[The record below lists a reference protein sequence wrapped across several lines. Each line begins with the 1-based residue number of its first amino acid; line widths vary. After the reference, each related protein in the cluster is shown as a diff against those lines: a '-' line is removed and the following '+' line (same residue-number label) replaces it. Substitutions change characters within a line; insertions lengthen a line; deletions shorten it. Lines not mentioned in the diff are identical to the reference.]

1 MASENRPVGAGP
13 RPAAGIARWTRSS
26 PGLFRMLSVV
36 VVVAIAGAGVAFVLA
51 ANALNNSSQR
61 VENNTGP
68 VLVATQ
74 GLFAS
79 IAEADAAAS
88 AVFLS
93 GANEDRAQR
102 NLYEDAL
109 ARSTEQIEEI
119 ARLVGDDAEVH
130 ESLKTISRQI
140 VSYAGQVEQARLANL
155 SGDPAADAQ
164 LQAAIATVRTGMVP
178 EVENIT
184 LRSQAQLSDDIDGGR
199 TEFFIA
205 IAVAVIALGVVVVAH
220 SMLASRTRRIINA
233 PLVLAGIILFVALGW
248 LVRNYSLQQS
258 ELDAAVEQGSDA
270 IALSA
275 QIQSTAFQLKTDETV
290 GVVEGQPFDVESRTM
305 LAGVAVD
312 EQVLANVRDG
322 LVSAEQGLL
331 FDAARSADGDR
342 EQAAIA
348 GLLERWQR
356 YRDVNEQVE
365 ALLRAESTTDARSLS
380 VGVGNDT
387 FNGFNAAV
395 EGVLLDNRQQFID
408 GAAAASDRVGL
419 LPIAMLALPFFAAIA
434 AMLGF
439 QMRINDYR

>member
-1 MASENRPVGAGP
+1 
-13 RPAAGIARWTRSS
+13 
-26 PGLFRMLSVV
+26 MLSVI
-36 VVVAIAGAGVAFVLA
+36 VVVAIAAAGVALLVA
-51 ANALNNSSQR
+51 ANALDNSSKR

-102 NLYEDAL
+102 NLYGDAL
-109 ARSTEQIEEI
+109 ARSTEQVEEI
-119 ARLVGDDAEVH
+119 ARLVGDEADVH
-130 ESLKTISRQI
+130 ESLKAISRQI

-155 SGDPAADAQ
+155 SGDPGADAQ
-164 LQAAIATVRTGMVP
+164 LQAAIATVRSGMVP

-184 LRSQAQLSDDIDGGR
+184 RRSESQLSADIDGGQTQFR
-199 TEFFIA
+199 VA
-205 IAVAVIALGVVVVAH
+205 LVIAVLALGVVGVAH
-220 SMLASRTRRIINA
+220 SILATRTRRIINI
-233 PLVLAGIILFVALGW
+233 PLLVSGLLLAIAAGW

-258 ELDAAVEQGSDA
+258 ELDAAVDQGSDA

-275 QIQSTAFQLKTDETV
+275 KIQSTAFQLKTDETV
-290 GVVEGQPFDVESRTM
+290 GVVEGQPFDVASRTL
-305 LAGVAVD
+305 LADVAVD
-312 EQVLANVRDG
+312 EQLLADVRRG
-322 LVSAEQGLL
+322 VVSSHQGLL

-348 GLLERWQR
+348 GLLVRWQR
-356 YRDVNEQVE
+356 YLDVNVQVE
-365 ALLRAESTTDARSLS
+365 SLLRDGTTAEARALS
-380 VGVGNDT
+380 VGVGNDA

-419 LPIAMLALPFFAAIA
+419 LPIAMLALPFLAAIA
-434 AMLGF
+434 ALLGF
-439 QMRINDYR
+439 QIRINDYR